1 MDIEKEI
8 FQRSRANFD
17 KLGKYG
23 FTCNADA
30 FTLSRTFMDGKFR
43 ADIFVCEDG
52 KISGTVCDTK
62 TSEEYANLRADAQ
75 NDPLVNSVRD
85 SYRQILKEIRFKCF
99 EPAPFISTQANRIAE
114 LIYDKYTDTPQFLW
128 KNFPGYAVFTHK
140 EDQRWYA
147 LIMDIDRYKLGLGK
161 GRTEIIDIKADT
173 ETIDR
178 LIKRKGYYEA
188 YYMDKKIWLTAVLD
202 DTLRDKEIMKLVD
215 ASFEMPDPKK

>member
-17 KLGKYG
+17 KLEKYG
-23 FTCNADA
+23 FTRSADA
-30 FTLSRTFMDGKFR
+30 CTLSKTFMDGKFR
-43 ADIFVCEDG
+43 ADISVCKDG
-52 KISGTVCDTK
+52 RISGTVCDAQ
-62 TSEEYANLRADAQ
+62 TSEEYTDLRADAQ
-75 NDPLVNSVRD
+75 NEPFVNSVRD
-85 SYRQILKEIRFKCF
+85 SYKRMLKEIRFKCF
-99 EPAPFISTQANRIAE
+99 EPAPFISAQANRIAE
-114 LIYDKYTDTPQFLW
+114 LIYDKYADIPQFLW

-161 GRTEIIDIKADT
+161 GRTEIIDVKADT
-173 ETIDR
+173 ETIGR

-202 DTLRDKEIMKLVD
+202 DTLRDKDIMKLVD